1 MGRLVVTAVRVEGR
15 SKSGVARDYGVSRR
29 WVYELLRRF
38 DAEGEAGL
46 EARSKRPR
54 TSPAQTSAA
63 VEDEVVE
70 LRKRL
75 VEEGLD
81 AGAHTIGWH
90 LHRRHATAPAPSTIW
105 RILVRRGFVIP
116 QPQKRPK
123 SSYTRFQADQPNE
136 RWQADTTH
144 WQLADGTEVE
154 ILNIIDDH
162 SRLLVASIAYRSVKA
177 ADVVASFHR
186 GFAAWGLPASV
197 LTDNGAIF
205 TAAYRGGGRCAI
217 EIELTALGIRLHHSA
232 PYHPQT
238 CGKVERFHQTQ
249 KKWLHR
255 QEPATS
261 LAALQNQLDRF
272 GAYYNTQRPHR
283 ALGRHTP
290 LEAFEARPKA
300 TALTTIPGGTKHFRI
315 RNDRIDKVGRI
326 TLRYNSRLH
335 HIGIGRRHAGT
346 PVLLLVADLHIRVLT
361 QDGGLLRELTLD
373 PTRDYQPQ
381 QTP

>member
-1 MGRLVVTAVRVEGR
+1 
-15 SKSGVARDYGVSRR
+15 
-29 WVYELLRRF
+29 
-38 DAEGEAGL
+38 
-46 EARSKRPR
+46 
-54 TSPAQTSAA
+54 
-63 VEDEVVE
+63 
-70 LRKRL
+70 
-75 VEEGLD
+75 
-81 AGAHTIGWH
+81 
-90 LHRRHATAPAPSTIW
+90 
-105 RILVRRGFVIP
+105 
-116 QPQKRPK
+116 
-123 SSYTRFQADQPNE
+123 
-136 RWQADTTH
+136 
-144 WQLADGTEVE
+144 
-154 ILNIIDDH
+154 
-162 SRLLVASIAYRSVKA
+162 
-177 ADVVASFHR
+177 
-186 GFAAWGLPASV
+186 
-197 LTDNGAIF
+197 
-205 TAAYRGGGRCAI
+205 
-217 EIELTALGIRLHHSA
+217 
-232 PYHPQT
+232 
-238 CGKVERFHQTQ
+238 VERFHQTQ

-300 TALTTIPGGTKHFRI
+300 TALTTIPGGTKHFRV

-361 QDGGLLRELTLD
+361 QDGQLLRELTLD

>member
-144 WQLADGTEVE
+144 WQLGDGTDVE

-162 SRLLVASIAYRSVKA
+162 SRLLVASIAYQSVKA

-217 EIELTALGIRLHHSA
+217 EIELAALGIRLHHSA

-249 KKWLHR
+249 KNWLHR

-300 TALTTIPGGTKHFRI
+300 TALTPIPGGTKHFRI

-361 QDGGLLRELTLD
+361 QNGGLLRELTLD